1 METEVNNDW
10 QKNTVELMKTL
21 HGYENPVYNPEA
33 KYIELE
39 TTEDDQT
46 KIMRV
51 MINENAE
58 PRPIYVKTLENTLE
72 TIQEKD
78 IDQVLLL
85 GERTTQASRE
95 IIKEND
101 EIQCLTPNI
110 KTHYK
115 VSELI
120 YSIQEKTLELCRQKC
135 GKAPKKE
142 SDCTGYQNGEY
153 SCQIRRLSDDATFHA
168 EMKWNDILK
177 QDWKAILDLEKEL
190 TQ

>member
-1 METEVNNDW
+1 METEVINDW

-33 KYIELE
+33 KCIGLE

-58 PRPIYVKTLENTLE
+58 PRPIYVKTLEKTIE
-72 TIQEKD
+72 TIEEKD
-78 IDQVLLL
+78 IDEILLL
-85 GERTTQASRE
+85 GERTTQAGRE
-95 IIKEND
+95 IIKETD
-101 EIQCLTPNI
+101 EIECLTPNI
-110 KTHYK
+110 KPHYK

-120 YSIQEKTLELCRQKC
+120 YSIQSKTLDLCRQKC
-135 GKAPKKE
+135 GKAPQKE
-142 SDCTGYQNGEY
+142 SDCTGLQNGEY

-168 EMKWNDILK
+168 EMKWNGVLK
-177 QDWKAILDLEKEL
+177 EDWKALLELERNL
-190 TQ
+190 AD